1 MNIVTLGR
9 RSDSN
14 FNFEVVLLQTRSQQE
29 VKGVSNNTIQWGN
42 RTTYNTYILSVPAGV
57 KNVTVNAG
65 TGANAVYTVFEDANG
80 VKYAYTQSPA
90 SRDIVL
96 PASCYKIWIPF
107 HKNYA
112 SKEYIFDKIRKRYI
126 FKRF

>member
-1 MNIVTLGR
+1 MKGLEAR
-9 RSDSN
+9 RRGVWD
-14 FNFEVVLLQTRSQQE
+14 FEVELIQTRSSQE

-42 RTTYNTYILSVPAGV
+42 RTTYNTYILSVPKGV
-57 KNVTVNAG
+57 KNITVSAG
-65 TGANAVYTVFEDANG
+65 TGASTVYTVFEDGNG
-80 VKYAYTQSPA
+80 VKRAYQQSPA

-96 PASCYKIWIPF
+96 PAKCYKIWIPF

-112 SKEYIFDKIRKRYI
+112 SKEYILDKIRNRYI